1 MMQEI
6 KIPYVYT
13 KEFIYGINE
22 YINLIDNV
30 TNILKIQNESK
41 TVTNAEIIKYINDN
55 IQKLVLD
62 DIEFWCGLDR
72 DKLYLDEDVAGDFWR
87 YHRQF
92 IVEIFKVLYGEEELS
107 NNIDKILEEFNNITD
122 NEINRIVDVIYN
134 HITDYLNNNFNSY
147 KSDYLSCL
155 FCQTNLMFIQFGISI
170 NVKITSIQKLREA
183 SSQNK
188 VFNTSQSALKVL
200 HGYKLKN
207 VTFDLYQYYNEKHIF
222 YKDAIKTQ
230 VTLLLDKAFED
241 WKLKMKKM
249 LNIEK

>member
-1 MMQEI
+1 MQDI
-6 KIPYVYT
+6 KIPYIYT

-22 YINLIDNV
+22 YTNLIDNV
-30 TNILKIQNESK
+30 TNILKMQNESK

-72 DKLYLDEDVAGDFWR
+72 DKLYLDADVAGNFWSN
-87 YHRQF
+87 HRQF
-92 IVEIFKVLYGEEELS
+92 IVEIFKLLYGEEELS

-134 HITDYLNNNFNSY
+134 HITEYLNNNFHTY
-147 KSDYLSCL
+147 KSDYFTYL
-155 FCQTNLMFIQFGISI
+155 FCRTDLMFIQYGISI
-170 NVKITSIQKLREA
+170 NVKMTSIQKLHEA
-183 SSQNK
+183 LSQDK
-188 VFNTSQSALKVL
+188 AFNTSQSALKAL

-207 VTFDLYQYYNEKHIF
+207 VTFDLYQYYNEYHIF
-222 YKDAIKTQ
+222 YKYAIKTQ